1 MLYVARSLIKVFS
14 AEDTA
19 IIDRTQILEITDTY
33 ILVRDTEVKAGEEE
47 LAGAAV
53 PA

>member
-1 MLYVARSLIKVFS
+1 MKVFS
-14 AEDTA
+14 TEDTV
-19 IIDRTQILEITDTY
+19 IIDRTQIVEITDSY
-33 ILVRDTEVKAGEEE
+33 ILVRDTEIKAGEEE

>member
-1 MLYVARSLIKVFS
+1 MKVFA

-19 IIDRTQILEITDTY
+19 IIDRTQIVEITDTY
-33 ILVRDTEVKAGEEE
+33 ILVRDTEIKAGEEE
-47 LAGAAV
+47 LSGAAL